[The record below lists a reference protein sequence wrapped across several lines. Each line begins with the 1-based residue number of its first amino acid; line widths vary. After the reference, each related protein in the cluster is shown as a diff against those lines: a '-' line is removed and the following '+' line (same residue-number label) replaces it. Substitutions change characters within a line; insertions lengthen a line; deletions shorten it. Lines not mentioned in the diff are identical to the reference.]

1 MKILHTSD
9 LHLESPLTAHLP
21 SGKVRERRAE
31 LFATLSTLIDE
42 AVRLD
47 AKIFIIAGD
56 LFDTDR
62 ITKTARRRI
71 LSLIEGHPSIS
82 FFYLAGNHELDALL
96 SGGER
101 LPENLFTFGE
111 GWTYFTAGDLT
122 VAGRTETAPDMFDT
136 LSLPEDKKNVVVLHG
151 ELRDRSDTGGIIGR
165 RDAAG
170 RNIDYLALGHYHSY
184 SAEKI
189 DSRCTAVYCGTPE
202 GRGFDETGKKGF
214 SLAVCDARGISHSFM
229 RSAKRLLLEVE
240 VDITDAH
247 SAYEIELAVERSL
260 LGVRPLDLLRVVL
273 VGEHRLEARP
283 DLAALT
289 ARFGD
294 RYYCFEMKDKT
305 RLRVSAA
312 DYENDKSLKGE
323 FIRLVMGKD
332 GMSASDK
339 EEIIAC
345 GLAALLGEGDL

>member
-9 LHLESPLTAHLP
+9 LHIESPLTAHLP
-21 SGKVRERRAE
+21 SEKVRERRAE
-31 LFATLSTLIDE
+31 LFASFSTLIDE
-42 AVRLD
+42 AVRLG

-56 LFDTDR
+56 LFDTER

-82 FFYLAGNHELDALL
+82 FFYLAGNHELDALVR
-96 SGGER
+96 GGER
-101 LPENLFTFGE
+101 LPKNLFTFGKE
-111 GWTYFTAGDLT
+111 WTYFAAGEL
-122 VAGRTETAPDMFDT
+122 VIAGRTETAPDMFDT

-151 ELRDRSDTGGIIGR
+151 ELRDRSDVGGVIGR

-184 SAEKI
+184 SAERI

-202 GRGFDETGKKGF
+202 GRGFDEVGEKGY
-214 SLAVCDARGISHSFM
+214 SLAVCDTVGITHGFV
-229 RSAKRLLLEVE
+229 RSAKRLLLELE
-240 VDITDAH
+240 ADITSAH
-247 SAYEIELAVERSL
+247 SAYGIELAVERVL
-260 LGVRPLDLLRVVL
+260 LGVRSADLVRVVL
-273 VGEHRLEARP
+273 VGEHYFGRRP

-294 RYYCFEMKDKT
+294 RYYCFEVKDKT
-305 RLRVSAA
+305 RLRLSAS

-323 FIRLVMGKD
+323 FIRLVMGKED
-332 GMSASDK
+332 LSVSDK
-339 EEIIAC
+339 EEIVAC
-345 GLAALLGEGDL
+345 GLAALFGEGEL

>member
-9 LHLESPLTAHLP
+9 LHLESPLSAHLP

-31 LFATLSTLIDE
+31 LFASLSSLIDE
-42 AVRLD
+42 ALRLN
-47 AKIFIIAGD
+47 AKVFIIAGD
-56 LFDTDR
+56 LFDTER

-71 LSLIEGHPSIS
+71 LSLFAGHPSIS

-111 GWTYFTAGDLT
+111 GWTYFSAGEL
-122 VAGRTETAPDMFDT
+122 VIAGRTETTPDMFDT
-136 LSLPEDKKNVVVLHG
+136 LSLDKDKKNIVVLHG
-151 ELRDRSDTGGIIGR
+151 ELRERSDLDGVIGR

-189 DSRCTAVYCGTPE
+189 DERCTAVYCGTPE
-202 GRGFDETGKKGF
+202 GRGFDELGEKGF
-214 SLAVCDARGISHSFM
+214 SLAVSDAQGISHGFV
-229 RSAKRLLLEVE
+229 RSAKRLLLEIE
-240 VDITDAH
+240 VDITDAAD
-247 SAYEIELAVERSL
+247 AYGIELAVERAL
-260 LGVRPLDLLRVVL
+260 LGVRSLDLVRVVL
-273 VGEHRLEARP
+273 VGERSIELSP
-283 DLAALT
+283 DTAALS

-294 RYYCFEMKDKT
+294 RYYCFEVKDKT
-305 RLRVSAA
+305 RLRLSAS
-312 DYENDKSLKGE
+312 DYERDRSLKGE
-323 FIRLVMGKD
+323 FIRLVMGKAD
-332 GMSASDK
+332 LSLSDK

-345 GLAALLGEGDL
+345 GLTALCGEGEL